1 MQVLCHCTGVRTP
14 AAVRGPLESTGRAHI
29 STRELGQPGNGA
41 STPALPCPALHKVE
55 MRSNTSNAQK
65 PRILIVDDE
74 DDMQAVCS
82 IITSNAGMEP
92 VAFAEPMDA
101 LDYLNRGARVD
112 VLLTDLN
119 LPQMSGLDLA
129 KLVGESQP
137 SLPVVLMT
145 GRHDFIDAAITLG
158 AIPLLKPFSV
168 DQLTVAIQDAL
179 ERGAK
184 GRMSGV

>member
-1 MQVLCHCTGVRTP
+1 M
-14 AAVRGPLESTGRAHI
+14 STNSH
-29 STRELGQPGNGA
+29 
-41 STPALPCPALHKVE
+41 
-55 MRSNTSNAQK
+55 NAQK

-74 DDMQAVCS
+74 DDMQAICS

-101 LDYLNRGARVD
+101 IDYLNRGARVD
-112 VLLTDLN
+112 VLLSDLN

-129 KLVGESQP
+129 KRVGETQP

-145 GRHDFIDAAITLG
+145 GRHDYIDAAIALG

-168 DQLTVAIQDAL
+168 EQLTVAIEDAL
-179 ERGAK
+179 EKGAK
-184 GRMSGV
+184 GRMSRM